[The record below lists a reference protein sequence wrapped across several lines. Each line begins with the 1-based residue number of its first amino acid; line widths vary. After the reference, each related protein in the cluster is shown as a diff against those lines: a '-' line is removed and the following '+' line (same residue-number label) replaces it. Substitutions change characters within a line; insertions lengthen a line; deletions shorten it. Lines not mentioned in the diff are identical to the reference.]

1 MRTAILGAMSLG
13 LIGCGVGGVSS
24 SAPPGGSAGAS
35 GDVAYFDQPMPKA
48 ACGANDAPE
57 AGLQGQVPA
66 GIRAAGFAGFSCN
79 LELVSQYAGEGA
91 SWQMAWFDDC
101 AYYDTAK
108 VVGINTN
115 GSTSRAGQAHPG
127 VVVLDVAD
135 SAAPSATKFL
145 ATEAM
150 LDPWESLKVHQQ
162 RELLAAVDGAG
173 SGGGNYFDLY
183 DLSGGCNDPQLK
195 FSGPIGQAKGHAGEF
210 TQDGL
215 TYYGTDTNQGIRAID
230 ITDPS
235 SPALV
240 AEGFPV
246 GTHDISTSADG
257 MLAYQAVV
265 GLADGPDN
273 GLAILDVS
281 EIQRRM
287 PDPQVSVVSQFYWD
301 DGAAAQMT
309 QEFKIGGHLYL
320 LFTDE
325 GLSSATKSTFCSQD
339 LPPFGFAR
347 IIDIADPANPKF
359 VAKLKLEIHDP
370 ANCGTSTADGTN
382 LFGYDSHY
390 CTVDNRAEATAVAC
404 GHIESG
410 IRVYDIRDPQ
420 HPKEIAYYN
429 PPARPGY
436 QPGSNFNSTGDCT
449 TVDWSSSMPRFRA
462 DRGELW
468 FTSQCNGFQVLR
480 FTNGAWPIGR

>member
-1 MRTAILGAMSLG
+1 MRLSLSWV
-13 LIGCGVGGVSS
+13 IVAVMPTVAGCGVGGVSS
-24 SAPPGGSAGAS
+24 SAPATSPPPAA
-35 GDVAYFDQPMPKA
+35 AFFDQPMPRA
-48 ACGANDAPE
+48 ACGTGDESE

-66 GIRAAGFAGFSCN
+66 GLRAAGFTGASCN
-79 LELVSQYAGEGA
+79 LELVGQFPGEGA

-115 GSTSRAGQAHPG
+115 GTTSRAGQAHPG
-127 VVVLDVAD
+127 VAALDVTD
-135 SAAPSATKFL
+135 SAQPTASAYL
-145 ATEAM
+145 DTEAM
-150 LDPWESLKVHQQ
+150 LDPWESLKVHHQ
-162 RELLAAVDGAG
+162 RSLLAAVDGAG
-173 SGGGNYFDLY
+173 SGGGNTFDLY
-183 DLSGGCNDPQLK
+183 DLSGDCRQPQLR
-195 FSGPIGQAKGHAGEF
+195 FSGAIGEAKGHAGEF
-210 TQDGL
+210 SADGL
-215 TYYGTDTNQGIRAID
+215 TYYGTDTGLGIRAID
-230 ITDPS
+230 VSDPAE
-235 SPALV
+235 PRLV

-257 MLAYQAVV
+257 MRTYQAVV
-265 GLADGPDN
+265 GLAEGPDN

-281 EIQRRM
+281 DIQRRQ
-287 PDPQVSVVSQFYWD
+287 PDPQVNVISQFYWD

-309 QEFKIGGHLYL
+309 QEFKIGGRLYL

-325 GLSSATKSTFCSQD
+325 GLSSATKGTFCNQG

-347 IIDIADPANPKF
+347 IIDIGDAANPKF

-370 ANCGTSTADGTN
+370 ANCVVAIADGSN

-410 IRVYDIRDPQ
+410 VRVYDIRDPSR
-420 HPKEIAYYN
+420 PREIAYYN

-436 QPGSNFNSTGDCT
+436 QPGSNFNSTGECT
-449 TVDWSSSMPRFRA
+449 TVDWSSSMPRFRP

-468 FTSQCNGFQVLR
+468 FTSQCNGFQVLK
-480 FTNGAWPIGR
+480 FAEGVWPFQD